1 LNCVFANV
9 ERPNLVGPRPSSGVE
24 RYQQLNRFSGFTD
37 VPPPENG
44 QYRRSSNY
52 TSKQTTEQ
60 LGRAG
65 SSNVSPTSHQSR
77 RMSKDKAAE
86 DGFPPDDPTHSN
98 EDFIRVYAGSEQY
111 LGEDLDGTHALARA
125 MVPETSLSGSDAF
138 GTEVQSILVARAQA
152 NRGTGSSCS
161 LALGSPHRV
170 DPRILADLQRWPSE
184 KESQDLFELVIMN
197 FGVSQQ
203 LFDIRL
209 VSKNISRLYHNTA
222 NNIPLQGL
230 WFVQVLFILAIGR
243 LLQAGA
249 GEGGEVPGSA
259 LFNEGKKHLPQMDEI
274 RRERILGIE
283 LYGLGATFLQISD
296 RKEEA
301 YLYASTALRLAISY
315 GLHRKD
321 RLKTHSHFDAVHQ
334 NRLWWST
341 YMQER
346 RLAAAGGFPASIA
359 DEHITVPLPDDV
371 AGFPSAAPMRVNVQ
385 TAQITSLITS
395 TVYSQTHKTESGFSK
410 ELQNIFRWLND
421 VESMITSDSVLTM
434 RSSELF
440 ISGRRFDMAPPTYAK
455 TSASLYL
462 VIHQVSRL

>member
-1 LNCVFANV
+1 MENAVVSLIQEPTQPVQPRRSVRACQNCHAKKVKCTGSWPCRYCTRRHLNCVFANV
-9 ERPNLVGPRPSSGVE
+9 ERPNLVGPRGVE

-259 LFNEGKKHLPQMDEI
+259 LFKEGKKHLPQMDEI

-301 YLYASTALRLAISY
+301 YLYVRSV
-315 GLHRKD
+315 
-321 RLKTHSHFDAVHQ
+321 FD
-334 NRLWWST
+334 
-341 YMQER
+341 
-346 RLAAAGGFPASIA
+346 
-359 DEHITVPLPDDV
+359 
-371 AGFPSAAPMRVNVQ
+371 
-385 TAQITSLITS
+385 
-395 TVYSQTHKTESGFSK
+395 
-410 ELQNIFRWLND
+410 
-421 VESMITSDSVLTM
+421 
-434 RSSELF
+434 
-440 ISGRRFDMAPPTYAK
+440 PTY
-455 TSASLYL
+455 SSHDLD
-462 VIHQVSRL
+462 